1 MRIALCAAGLLL
13 ATATPALA
21 TGGFE
26 CRPLSASGPVLHL
39 GIGHVISA
47 RPFAVTLSEGGK
59 SWSTTGE
66 RPALV
71 LGQSWID
78 ERYLW
83 LDLVDPNV
91 QRFEAKLRATF
102 QPRLRGRPAIGT
114 LTRNGRTWRVRCVE
128 A

>member
-1 MRIALCAAGLLL
+1 MKIALGVAFLSLG
-13 ATATPALA
+13 TAFPALA

-26 CRPLSASGPVLHL
+26 CRPVSGAGPVVHL
-39 GIGHVISA
+39 GIGHLISGL
-47 RPFAVTLSEGGK
+47 PFAVSLTDGPRSLT
-59 SWSTTGE
+59 TTGE
-66 RPALV
+66 RPSLV

-91 QRFEAKLRATF
+91 ERFEAKLRATF

-114 LTRNGRTWRVRCVE
+114 LVRNGRTYRIRCVE